1 MVCGCRCWRGSVL
14 CEDGQNR
21 GFAVVS
27 GGRCCWGLRDARAPP
42 PGAERMGLSGA
53 WSVQRVWKGV
63 RVRVRVTLH
72 CIALLALHCTA
83 LLCFHCI
90 ALRCIALHCIVLYCI
105 ALLCFVLHCI
115 ALDFIAL
122 HCTTLY
128 CTALHCFHCIA
139 LHCVAF
145 HSVAFGL
152 GLNLGLGSHYI
163 ALH

>member
-1 MVCGCRCWRGSVL
+1 MVCGRRCWRGSVL

-63 RVRVRVTLH
+63 RVRVTLH
-72 CIALLALHCTA
+72 CIALLASHCTA

-122 HCTTLY
+122 L
-128 CTALHCFHCIA
+128 CIA
-139 LHCVAF
+139 LHCIAF
-145 HSVAFGL
+145 
-152 GLNLGLGSHYI
+152 I
-163 ALH
+163 ALHCTALHSIVLHLG

>member
-1 MVCGCRCWRGSVL
+1 MVCGRRCWRGSVL

-63 RVRVRVTLH
+63 RVRVTLH
-72 CIALLALHCTA
+72 CFACIALHCTA
-83 LLCFHCI
+83 LLSLHCFALHCI
-90 ALRCIALHCIVLYCI
+90 ALH
-105 ALLCFVLHCI
+105 CFVLHCI
-115 ALDFIAL
+115 ALLCIAL
-122 HCTTLY
+122 HCFGFHCTTLY

-152 GLNLGLGSHYI
+152 GLNLGLGSHCI

>member
-63 RVRVRVTLH
+63 RVRVTLH
-72 CIALLALHCTA
+72 CIALLASHCTA

-122 HCTTLY
+122 L
-128 CTALHCFHCIA
+128 CIA
-139 LHCVAF
+139 LHCIAF
-145 HSVAFGL
+145 
-152 GLNLGLGSHYI
+152 I
-163 ALH
+163 ALHCTALHSIVLHLG